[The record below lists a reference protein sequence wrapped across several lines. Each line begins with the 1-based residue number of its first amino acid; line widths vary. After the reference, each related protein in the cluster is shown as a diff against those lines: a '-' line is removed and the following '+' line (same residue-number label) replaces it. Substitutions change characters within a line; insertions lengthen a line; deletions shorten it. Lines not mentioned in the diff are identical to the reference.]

1 MSERTGVAE
10 GGEGARVYQLLNLI
24 NLGTSFADMIYT
36 FGRYYLHRYG
46 CAIDFNVSL
55 GADLKLLY

>member
-1 MSERTGVAE
+1 MAE